1 MKIKNNEWVRTQDM
15 AQALGCCIDTLY
27 RHIQNGILEPK
38 KHFYIVN
45 PNAYRKTYRWH
56 LNNVKRSLINHER

>member
-1 MKIKNNEWVRTQDM
+1 MKPTAKDWVSTKDM
-15 AQALGCCIDTLY
+15 AQALGCCIDMLY

-45 PNAYRKTYRWH
+45 PNAHRKTYRW
-56 LNNVKRSLINHER
+56 NPENVKRSLIGHER